1 MRTAIF
7 NILSILCLAHVS
19 LFGAE
24 VGDTVVVKR
33 QSAVISFNAA
43 GVSENVVVVDMRG
56 NKLSGILM
64 IKKTEGGMVGTLVN
78 EFGIK
83 AFDFELN
90 SAVKSRL
97 GSGKSVKL
105 IDVVKFMDRWYIR
118 RVLRRDIDYM
128 LGFPN
133 VPQNCG
139 FEVVKEGG
147 NIVVKDLKYRI
158 NYTFVKR

>member
-1 MRTAIF
+1 MKVAIL
-7 NILSILCLAHVS
+7 NILLIFCLTQGS

-24 VGDTVVVKR
+24 VGGTVGDR
-33 QSAVISFNAA
+33 INDPIISFDAA
-43 GVSENVVVVDMRG
+43 GISENVVAVEMRG
-56 NKLSGILM
+56 ADLSGIL
-64 IKKTEGGMVGTLVN
+64 IVKKREGGMVGTLVT

-90 SAVKSRL
+90 STVKGRL
-97 GSGKSVKL
+97 GSGKRVKL

-128 LGFPN
+128 LSFPN
-133 VPQNCG
+133 VPQDCG
-139 FEVVKEGG
+139 IEVVVDGG

>member
-1 MRTAIF
+1 MKVAIL
-7 NILSILCLAHVS
+7 NILLIFCLAQGA

-24 VGDTVVVKR
+24 VSGTVGDGINGPI
-33 QSAVISFNAA
+33 ISFGAA
-43 GVSENVVVVDMRG
+43 GISENVVAVEMRG
-56 NKLSGILM
+56 ADLSGIL
-64 IKKTEGGMVGTLVN
+64 IVKKREGVMVGTLVN

-90 SAVKSRL
+90 SNVKGRL
-97 GSGKSVKL
+97 GSGKRVKL

-128 LGFPN
+128 LSFPN
-133 VPQNCG
+133 VQRDCG
-139 FEVVKEGG
+139 IEVAVDGR
-147 NIVVKDLKYRI
+147 NVIVKDLKYRI